1 MYNDKLLFEKKTKQ
15 VFGKEFEEVLPD
27 YAYLAE
33 QRKAMG
39 LSQQQV
45 AAAAG
50 INLRQYQ
57 RLESGERSM
66 CSASL
71 RIGLAVCDVLALDPH
86 RFVPTRPHMETDP
99 ADGYRYVKIEEQPNH
114 RMRKY
119 KVFRSLGK
127 VDEDVRKHELVAV
140 EYGADIQAVT
150 DKLIRVINDDA
161 TGLPQYEKGYTAFT
175 EPPERI
181 GDTERVKR
189 YQYSMLAILEPDY
202 GEQNDLL
209 EYGIIEEDAE
219 AGAVAGQ
226 E

>member
-1 MYNDKLLFEKKTKQ
+1 MYNDKLLFEKKTAQ
-15 VFGKEFEEVLPD
+15 EFGEEFELVLPEH
-27 YAYLAE
+27 AYLSE

-45 AAAAG
+45 AVAAG

-71 RIGLAVCDVLALDPH
+71 RIGLAVCDVLGLDPH
-86 RFVPTRPHMETDP
+86 RFVPTHPHAEVDP
-99 ADGYRYVKIEEQPNH
+99 ADGCRYIKIEERPNH
-114 RMRKY
+114 RMKKY

-127 VDEDVRKHELVAV
+127 VDEGVQKHELVDV
-140 EYGADIQAVT
+140 VYGRDIHAVT
-150 DKLIRVINDDA
+150 DKLMKAVNDDA
-161 TGLPQYEKGYTAFT
+161 IGLSQYEKGFTAFAKS
-175 EPPERI
+175 PERI
-181 GDTERVKR
+181 DGRQVKR
-189 YQYSMLAILEPDY
+189 YQYCMLVILEPDY

-209 EYGIIEEDAE
+209 EYGIMEEDAE
-219 AGAVAGQ
+219 PGAVAEQ